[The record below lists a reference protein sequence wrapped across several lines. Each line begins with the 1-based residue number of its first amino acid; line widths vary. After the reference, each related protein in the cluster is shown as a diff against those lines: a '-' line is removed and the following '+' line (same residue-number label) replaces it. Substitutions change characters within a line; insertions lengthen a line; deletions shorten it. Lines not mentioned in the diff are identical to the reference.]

1 MLHNLSLF
9 KKLGTVVFLIY
20 CFLLLEFS
28 VPLTFL
34 KRSTLSEFVIH
45 EMSFLNFTLNYKYI
59 MMPGLSLCDG
69 SREHIPL
76 IVATVI
82 STSNRT
88 ETRRAIRETW
98 ASPRESQA
106 IKTGRVLVFFL
117 LSAPLSIHE
126 LYVLR
131 KEQKKHND
139 LIVTDLPETYEN
151 LVFKVYASMVFH
163 QQYCPMARFLMKVD
177 DDVVVHLDRMLEL
190 WTVDDSAN
198 MSLFC
203 QVWPRSFPKRNP
215 KSKWFVSAQMWP
227 ERHFPPYC
235 NGPMYV
241 MGKTAGQSIIDLTQ
255 IFPPM
260 TIEDLFYTGIIA
272 ESAGVRRVNW
282 GRSMLHS
289 STDLLRG
296 RGKCSATEEPIL
308 FSVHSLPNP
317 GQMRKGFR
325 IVKTYKCHFAPSPEN
340 ATDSLIS

>member
-1 MLHNLSLF
+1 
-9 KKLGTVVFLIY
+9 
-20 CFLLLEFS
+20 
-28 VPLTFL
+28 
-34 KRSTLSEFVIH
+34 
-45 EMSFLNFTLNYKYI
+45 MSFLNFTLNYKYI

-215 KSKWFVSAQMWP
+215 KSKCQRDIRVLYFCEWKGGLDAAAAARNINSAFGFARNAQFATGSEGFDLEMKVL
-227 ERHFPPYC
+227 EMKTEVGRHHFPTTT
-235 NGPMYV
+235 NS
-241 MGKTAGQSIIDLTQ
+241 KQWWKRI
-255 IFPPM
+255 
-260 TIEDLFYTGIIA
+260 
-272 ESAGVRRVNW
+272 RVK
-282 GRSMLHS
+282 L
-289 STDLLRG
+289 
-296 RGKCSATEEPIL
+296 
-308 FSVHSLPNP
+308 
-317 GQMRKGFR
+317 
-325 IVKTYKCHFAPSPEN
+325 
-340 ATDSLIS
+340 